1 MMRWG
6 FEQRIAM
13 VGGLVLL
20 AATSGCKPWDPD
32 FDPPG
37 LSQLVCTRGSG
48 VEAATMVLV
57 LDTGRSSVTW
67 ANGPGAPQGRL
78 TVTDYEYR
86 MDFAAAGQPAN
97 VMTINRYDGVMERQ
111 VAAKPAR
118 RPAQGVREPVA
129 ERWICAA
136 QPLKAKV

>member
-1 MMRWG
+1 M
-6 FEQRIAM
+6 A
-13 VGGLVLL
+13 GGLVLL
-20 AATSGCKPWDPD
+20 AATSGCKPWEAD
-32 FDPPG
+32 FDPPS

-67 ANGPGAPQGRL
+67 ANGPGSPRGRL
-78 TVTDYEYR
+78 TITDYEYR
-86 MDFAAAGQPAN
+86 IDFAAAGQPAN
-97 VMTINRYDGVMERQ
+97 AATINRYDGVMERQ

-118 RPAQGVREPVA
+118 RPAQGVGEPVL

>member
-1 MMRWG
+1 MMRRG
-6 FEQRIAM
+6 FEQRVAM

-20 AATSGCKPWDPD
+20 AATSGCKPWEPD

-57 LDTGRSSVTW
+57 LDTGHSSVTW
-67 ANGPGAPQGRL
+67 ANGPGAPRGRL
-78 TVTDYEYR
+78 TITDYEYR
-86 MDFAAAGQPAN
+86 MDFAAGQTAH
-97 VMTINRYDGVMERQ
+97 VATINRYDGVMERL

-118 RPAQGVREPVA
+118 RPAQGVSEPVQ